1 MTATTTS
8 TTTQTRAITI
18 AILAMGGEGGGVL
31 ADWLVDL
38 AEHNGFLAQTTS
50 VPGVAQR
57 TGATIY
63 YLEMFAKAS
72 IPDARQPVFAL
83 SPFPG
88 HVDIVLASELME
100 AGRALQRGL
109 VNPQRT
115 TLITSSHRV
124 YAMTERIAMGDGRMD
139 SDKLMAGAK
148 AAAHQ
153 FIAADFSAI
162 ANQSGSLIGPALYG
176 ALAASCQ
183 LPFTRQQFEDT
194 IRRGGIGVASSL
206 QAFGAAYQA
215 AQQQLLPQNA
225 SAAAAAAAAAATPV
239 HETAVP
245 QVLQLPAVGP
255 RLHAMAQRIQ
265 RDFRPAAHANLMA
278 GIARLTDYQSEQ
290 YATLY
295 LDRLTQLNQKAQA
308 GPLGDEI
315 VTEAARHLALWMS
328 YEDTVRVADL
338 KIRRSRFDRVRGE
351 VKKTS
356 EQLLDINEFLHPRL
370 EEIADTL
377 PAPMG
382 RWLLKTNWARKLLGR
397 FTQQGRIVKTSS
409 LRGYLLLYGIAELR
423 ATRPYSLRYAH
434 EQARISDWLITVEG
448 LLQTHDN
455 LALQVVKAQQLVK
468 GYGDTHSR
476 GWRNFQRL
484 MTALPKLQNETDAA
498 AQLQKLQKIALSDD
512 SEQALLTSLKAQGL
526 LQHH

>member
-1 MTATTTS
+1 MSNTS
-8 TTTQTRAITI
+8 TSTQTRAITI

-63 YLEMFAKAS
+63 YLEMFAKES
-72 IPDARQPVFAL
+72 IPEGSQPVFAL

-109 VNPQRT
+109 VNSERT

-153 FIAADFSAI
+153 FIAADFSAM
-162 ANQSGSLIGPALYG
+162 SESFGSLIGPALYG
-176 ALAASCQ
+176 ALAASGQ
-183 LPFTRQQFEDT
+183 LPFTRQQFEET
-194 IRRGGIGVASSL
+194 IQRGGIGVASSL
-206 QAFGAAYQA
+206 QAFAAGFEE
-215 AQQQLLPQNA
+215 AQSQLNA
-225 SAAAAAAAAAATPV
+225 GETPAATEPPSK
-239 HETAVP
+239 TA
-245 QVLQLPAVGP
+245 LKTSVGP
-255 RLHAMAQRIQ
+255 RLQALALKIENE
-265 RDFRPAAHANLMA
+265 FRTAAHANLLA
-278 GIARLTDYQSEQ
+278 GIARLTDYQNET
-290 YATLY
+290 YAKLY
-295 LDRLTQLNQKAQA
+295 LDRLASLNQTAPQSE
-308 GPLGDEI
+308 LGNEM
-315 VTEAARHLALWMS
+315 VAEAARHLALWMS

-338 KIRRSRFDRVRGE
+338 KIRRSRFERVSHE
-351 VKKTS
+351 VKQSTA
-356 EQLLDINEFLHPRL
+356 QMLDINEFLHPRL

-377 PAPMG
+377 PAAMG
-382 RWLLKTNWARKLLGR
+382 RWLLQTPWARNFVGR
-397 FTQQGRIVKTSS
+397 FTKQGRIVKTTS
-409 LRGYLLLYGIAELR
+409 LRGYLLLYFVAELR
-423 ATRPYSLRYAH
+423 VTRPYSLRYAL
-434 EQARISDWLITVEG
+434 EQERISEWLNVIQG
-448 LLQTHDN
+448 LVPTHGA
-455 LALQVVKAQQLVK
+455 LALQVIKAQQLVK

-484 MTALPKLQNETDAA
+484 LTALPQFQNEADAA
-498 AQLQKLQKIALSDD
+498 NRLQKLQKIALSDD
-512 SEQALLTSLKAQGL
+512 SEQELLTSLKAQGL
-526 LQHH
+526 LQAP

>member
-1 MTATTTS
+1 MSNTS
-8 TTTQTRAITI
+8 TSPQTRAITI

-63 YLEMFAKAS
+63 YLEMFAKES
-72 IPDARQPVFAL
+72 IPGGSQPVFAL

-109 VNPQRT
+109 VNSERT

-153 FIAADFSAI
+153 FIAADFSAM
-162 ANQSGSLIGPALYG
+162 SESFGSLIGPALYG
-176 ALAASCQ
+176 ALAASGQ
-183 LPFTRQQFEDT
+183 LPFTRQQFEET
-194 IRRGGIGVASSL
+194 IQRGGIGVASSL
-206 QAFGAAYQA
+206 QAFAAGFEEAQA
-215 AQQQLLPQNA
+215 QLNA
-225 SAAAAAAAAAATPV
+225 GETSAATEPPSK
-239 HETAVP
+239 TA
-245 QVLQLPAVGP
+245 LKTSVGP
-255 RLHAMAQRIQ
+255 RLQALALKIENE
-265 RDFRPAAHANLMA
+265 FRTAAHANLLA
-278 GIARLTDYQSEQ
+278 GIARLTDYQNET
-290 YATLY
+290 YAKLY
-295 LDRLTQLNQKAQA
+295 LDRLASLNQTAPQSE
-308 GPLGDEI
+308 LGNEM
-315 VTEAARHLALWMS
+315 VAEAARHLALWMS

-338 KIRRSRFDRVRGE
+338 KIRRSRFERVSHE
-351 VKKTS
+351 VKQSTA
-356 EQLLDINEFLHPRL
+356 QMLDINEFLHPRL

-377 PAPMG
+377 PAAMG
-382 RWLLKTNWARKLLGR
+382 RWLLQTPWARNFVGR
-397 FTQQGRIVKTSS
+397 FTQQGRIVKTTS
-409 LRGYLLLYGIAELR
+409 LRGYLLLYFVAELR
-423 ATRPYSLRYAH
+423 VTRPYSLRYAL
-434 EQARISDWLITVEG
+434 EQERISEWLNVIQG
-448 LLQTHDN
+448 LAPTHGA
-455 LALQVVKAQQLVK
+455 LALQVIKAQQLVK

-484 MTALPKLQNETDAA
+484 LTALPQFQNEADAA
-498 AQLQKLQKIALSDD
+498 NRLQKLQKIALSDD
-512 SEQALLTSLKAQGL
+512 SEQELLTSLKAQGL
-526 LQHH
+526 LQAP

>member
-1 MTATTTS
+1 MSNISTS
-8 TTTQTRAITI
+8 PQTRAITI

-63 YLEMFAKAS
+63 YLEMFAKDS
-72 IPDARQPVFAL
+72 IPEGSQPVFAL

-109 VNPQRT
+109 VNSERT

-153 FIAADFSAI
+153 FIAADFSAM
-162 ANQSGSLIGPALYG
+162 SESFGSLIGPALYG
-176 ALAASCQ
+176 ALAASGQ
-183 LPFTRQQFEDT
+183 LPFTRQQFEET
-194 IRRGGIGVASSL
+194 IQRGGIGVASSL
-206 QAFGAAYQA
+206 QAFAAGFEEAQA
-215 AQQQLLPQNA
+215 QLNA
-225 SAAAAAAAAAATPV
+225 GETSAATEPPSK
-239 HETAVP
+239 TA
-245 QVLQLPAVGP
+245 LKTSVGP
-255 RLHAMAQRIQ
+255 RLQALALKIENE
-265 RDFRPAAHANLMA
+265 FRTAAHANLLA
-278 GIARLTDYQSEQ
+278 GIARLTDYQNET
-290 YATLY
+290 YAKLY
-295 LDRLTQLNQKAQA
+295 LDRLASLNQTAPQSE
-308 GPLGDEI
+308 LGNEM
-315 VTEAARHLALWMS
+315 VAEAARHLALWMS

-338 KIRRSRFDRVRGE
+338 KIRRSRFERVSHE
-351 VKKTS
+351 VKQSTA
-356 EQLLDINEFLHPRL
+356 QMLDINEFLHPRL

-377 PAPMG
+377 PAAMG
-382 RWLLKTNWARKLLGR
+382 RWLLQTPWARNFVGR
-397 FTQQGRIVKTSS
+397 FTKQGRIVKTTS
-409 LRGYLLLYGIAELR
+409 LRGYLLLYFVAELR
-423 ATRPYSLRYAH
+423 VTRPYSLRYAL
-434 EQARISDWLITVEG
+434 EQERISEWLNVIQG
-448 LLQTHDN
+448 LVPTHGA
-455 LALQVVKAQQLVK
+455 LALQVIKAQQLVK

-484 MTALPKLQNETDAA
+484 LTALPQFQNEADAA
-498 AQLQKLQKIALSDD
+498 NRLQKLQKIALSDD
-512 SEQALLTSLKAQGL
+512 SEQELLTSLKAQGL
-526 LQHH
+526 LQAP

>member
-1 MTATTTS
+1 MTTTS

-63 YLEMFAKAS
+63 YLEMFDKAS

-109 VNPQRT
+109 VNPERT

-139 SDKLMAGAK
+139 SDKLLAGTQ

-206 QAFGAAYQA
+206 QAFGAGYQA
-215 AQQQLLPQNA
+215 AQQQLQPHN
-225 SAAAAAAAAAATPV
+225 AAAAIPV
-239 HETAVP
+239 DEPAVP
-245 QVLQLPAVGP
+245 QLPAVGP

-295 LDRLTQLNQKAQA
+295 LDRLTQLNQKADA
-308 GPLGDEI
+308 SALGDEI

-351 VKKTS
+351 VKKSS

-377 PAPMG
+377 PAPVG

-397 FTQQGRIVKTSS
+397 FTQQGRIVKTTS

-423 ATRPYSLRYAH
+423 ATRPYSLRYSH
-434 EQARISDWLITVEG
+434 EQERISDWLKTVER
-448 LLQTHDN
+448 LLQTNDS

-484 MTALPKLQNETDAA
+484 MTALPKLQNQADAA
-498 AQLQKLQKIALSDD
+498 AQLRKLQTIALSDD
-512 SEQALLTSLKAQGL
+512 SEQELLTSLKAQGL
-526 LQHH
+526 LQHN

>member
-1 MTATTTS
+1 MSNTS
-8 TTTQTRAITI
+8 TSPQTRAITI

-63 YLEMFAKAS
+63 YLEMFAKHS
-72 IPDARQPVFAL
+72 IPEGSQPVFAL

-109 VNPQRT
+109 VNSERT

-153 FIAADFSAI
+153 FIAADFSAM
-162 ANQSGSLIGPALYG
+162 SESFGSLIGPALYG
-176 ALAASCQ
+176 ALAASGQ
-183 LPFTRQQFEDT
+183 LPFTRQQFEET
-194 IRRGGIGVASSL
+194 IQRGGIGVASSL
-206 QAFGAAYQA
+206 QAFAAGFEEAQA
-215 AQQQLLPQNA
+215 QLNA
-225 SAAAAAAAAAATPV
+225 GETPAATEPPSKNALK
-239 HETAVP
+239 TS
-245 QVLQLPAVGP
+245 VGP
-255 RLHAMAQRIQ
+255 RLQALALKIENE
-265 RDFRPAAHANLMA
+265 FRTAAHANLLA
-278 GIARLTDYQSEQ
+278 GIARLTDYQNET
-290 YATLY
+290 YAKLY
-295 LDRLTQLNQKAQA
+295 LDRLASLNQTAPQSE
-308 GPLGDEI
+308 LGNEM
-315 VTEAARHLALWMS
+315 VAEAARHLALWMS

-338 KIRRSRFDRVRGE
+338 KIRRSRFERVSHE
-351 VKKTS
+351 VKQSTA
-356 EQLLDINEFLHPRL
+356 QMLDINEFLHPRL

-377 PAPMG
+377 PAAMG
-382 RWLLKTNWARKLLGR
+382 RWLLQTPWARNFVGR
-397 FTQQGRIVKTSS
+397 FTKQGRIVKTTS
-409 LRGYLLLYGIAELR
+409 LRGYLLLYFVAELR
-423 ATRPYSLRYAH
+423 VTRPYSLRYAL
-434 EQARISDWLITVEG
+434 EQERISEWLNVIQG
-448 LLQTHDN
+448 LVPTHGA
-455 LALQVVKAQQLVK
+455 LALQVIKAQQLVK

-484 MTALPKLQNETDAA
+484 LTALPQFQNEADAA
-498 AQLQKLQKIALSDD
+498 NRLQKLQKIALSDD
-512 SEQALLTSLKAQGL
+512 SEQELLTSLKAQGL
-526 LQHH
+526 LQAP

>member
-1 MTATTTS
+1 MTTTTTS

-63 YLEMFAKAS
+63 YLEMFDKAS

-139 SDKLMAGAK
+139 SDKLLAGAQ

-162 ANQSGSLIGPALYG
+162 ASQSGSLIGPALYG

-206 QAFGAAYQA
+206 QAFAAGHQA
-215 AQQQLLPQNA
+215 AQQQLLPHTATA
-225 SAAAAAAAAAATPV
+225 SAPV
-239 HETAVP
+239 QEPAVP
-245 QVLQLPAVGP
+245 QLPAVGP
-255 RLHAMAQRIQ
+255 RLQAMAQRIQ
-265 RDFRPAAHANLMA
+265 ANFRPAAQANLMA
-278 GIARLTDYQSEQ
+278 GIARLTDYQSEK
-290 YATLY
+290 YAALY
-295 LDRLTQLNQKAQA
+295 LDRLTQLNQKADA
-308 GPLGDEI
+308 SPLGDEI
-315 VTEAARHLALWMS
+315 VAEAARHLALWMS

-351 VKKTS
+351 VKKSS

-377 PAPMG
+377 PAPVG

-397 FTQQGRIVKTSS
+397 FTQQGRIVKTTS

-434 EQARISDWLITVEG
+434 EQERISDWLNTVEN
-448 LLQTHDN
+448 LLQAN
-455 LALQVVKAQQLVK
+455 NSLALQVVKAQQLVK

-484 MTALPKLQNETDAA
+484 MTALPKLQNEADAA
-498 AQLQKLQKIALSDD
+498 AQLRKLQKLALSDD
-512 SEQALLTSLKAQGL
+512 SEQELLTSLKAQGL

>member
-1 MTATTTS
+1 MSLTS
-8 TTTQTRAITI
+8 SHTQTRAITI

-57 TGATIY
+57 TGATVY

-72 IPDARQPVFAL
+72 IPEGRQPVFAL
-83 SPFPG
+83 SPFAG

-153 FIAADFSAI
+153 FIAADFSAM
-162 ANQSGSLIGPALYG
+162 SETFGSLIGPALYG
-176 ALAASCQ
+176 ALAASGK
-183 LPFTRQQFEDT
+183 LPFTRLQFEET
-194 IRRGGIGVASSL
+194 IQRGGIGVASSL
-206 QAFGAAYQA
+206 QVFAAGFEEAQRQLKTDTPTDA
-215 AQQQLLPQNA
+215 AKAA
-225 SAAAAAAAAAATPV
+225 SVTP
-239 HETAVP
+239 AP
-245 QVLQLPAVGP
+245 KPAVGP
-255 RLHAMAQRIQ
+255 RLQALAQRIEHE
-265 RDFRPAAHANLMA
+265 FRAAAHAHLLA
-278 GIARLTDYQSEQ
+278 GIARLTDYQSEA

-295 LDRLTQLNQKAQA
+295 LDRLAKLNDIA
-308 GPLGDEI
+308 PLNDLGDEI
-315 VTEAARHLALWMS
+315 VAEAARHLALWMS

-338 KIRRSRFDRVRGE
+338 KIRRSRFERVSHE
-351 VKKTS
+351 VKQSTA
-356 EQLLDINEFLHPRL
+356 QLLDINEFLHPRV

-377 PAPMG
+377 PAALG
-382 RWLLKTNWARKLLGR
+382 RWLLNTPWARRCVGH
-397 FTQQGRIVKTSS
+397 FTQQGRVVKTTS
-409 LRGYLLLYGIAELR
+409 LRGYLLLYLVAELR
-423 ATRPYSLRYAH
+423 VTRPYSLRYAV
-434 EQARISDWLITVEG
+434 EQARISDWLQVITPLV
-448 LLQTHDN
+448 QTHGA
-455 LALQVVKAQQLVK
+455 LALQVIRAQQLVK

-484 MTALPKLQNETDAA
+484 MTALPKFQHEADASSK
-498 AQLQKLQKIALSDD
+498 LQKLQKIALSDD
-512 SEQALLTSLKAQGL
+512 SEQELLASLKAQGL
-526 LQHH
+526 LHMHSLITPST

>member
-1 MTATTTS
+1 MDMTTTS

-139 SDKLMAGAK
+139 SDKLMAGAQ

-206 QAFGAAYQA
+206 QAFGAGYQA
-215 AQQQLLPQNA
+215 AQQQLLPHNAA
-225 SAAAAAAAAAATPV
+225 SAAAAKPV
-239 HETAVP
+239 HEPAVP
-245 QVLQLPAVGP
+245 QLPAVGP

-265 RDFRPAAHANLMA
+265 RDFRPAAQANLMA
-278 GIARLTDYQSEQ
+278 GITRLTDYQSEK

-295 LDRLTQLNQKAQA
+295 LDRLTQLNQKAA
-308 GPLGDEI
+308 ASAMGDEI

-351 VKKTS
+351 VKKSS

-397 FTQQGRIVKTSS
+397 FTQQGRIVKTTS

-434 EQARISDWLITVEG
+434 EQERISDWLKTVER

-484 MTALPKLQNETDAA
+484 MTALPKLQNEADAA
-498 AQLQKLQKIALSDD
+498 AQLQRLQKIALSDD
-512 SEQALLTSLKAQGL
+512 SEQELLTSLKAQGL
-526 LQHH
+526 LQQH

>member
-1 MTATTTS
+1 MSNTS
-8 TTTQTRAITI
+8 TSTQTRAITI

-63 YLEMFAKAS
+63 YLEMFAKES
-72 IPDARQPVFAL
+72 IPEGSQPVFAL

-109 VNPQRT
+109 VNSERT

-153 FIAADFSAI
+153 FIAADFSAM
-162 ANQSGSLIGPALYG
+162 SESFGSLIGPALYG
-176 ALAASCQ
+176 ALAASGQ
-183 LPFTRQQFEDT
+183 LPFTRQQFEET
-194 IRRGGIGVASSL
+194 IQRGGIGVASSL
-206 QAFGAAYQA
+206 QAFAAGFEEAQA
-215 AQQQLLPQNA
+215 QLNA
-225 SAAAAAAAAAATPV
+225 GETSAATEPPSK
-239 HETAVP
+239 TA
-245 QVLQLPAVGP
+245 LKTSVGP
-255 RLHAMAQRIQ
+255 RLQALALKIENE
-265 RDFRPAAHANLMA
+265 FRTAAHANLLA
-278 GIARLTDYQSEQ
+278 GIARLTDYQNET
-290 YATLY
+290 YAKLY
-295 LDRLTQLNQKAQA
+295 LDRLASLNQTAPQSE
-308 GPLGDEI
+308 LGNEM
-315 VTEAARHLALWMS
+315 VAEAARHLALWMS

-338 KIRRSRFDRVRGE
+338 KIRRSRFERVSHE
-351 VKKTS
+351 VKQSTA
-356 EQLLDINEFLHPRL
+356 QMLDINEFLHPRL

-377 PAPMG
+377 PAAMG
-382 RWLLKTNWARKLLGR
+382 RWLLQTPWARNFVGR
-397 FTQQGRIVKTSS
+397 FTKQGRIVKTTS
-409 LRGYLLLYGIAELR
+409 LRGYLLLYFVAELR
-423 ATRPYSLRYAH
+423 VTRPYSLRYAL
-434 EQARISDWLITVEG
+434 EQERISEWLNVIQG
-448 LLQTHDN
+448 LVPTHGA
-455 LALQVVKAQQLVK
+455 LALQVIKAQQLVK

-484 MTALPKLQNETDAA
+484 LTALPQFQNEADAA
-498 AQLQKLQKIALSDD
+498 NRLQKLQKIALSDD
-512 SEQALLTSLKAQGL
+512 SEQELLTSLKAQGL
-526 LQHH
+526 LQAP

>member
-1 MTATTTS
+1 MTTTS
-8 TTTQTRAITI
+8 TTTQTRAITITI

-63 YLEMFAKAS
+63 YLEMFDKAS

-109 VNPQRT
+109 VNPERT

-139 SDKLMAGAK
+139 SAKLMAGAQ

-162 ANQSGSLIGPALYG
+162 ASQSGSLIGPALYG

-206 QAFGAAYQA
+206 QAFAAGHQA
-215 AQQQLLPQNA
+215 AQQQLLPHN
-225 SAAAAAAAAAATPV
+225 AAAATPV
-239 HETAVP
+239 HEPAAP
-245 QVLQLPAVGP
+245 QLPQLPAVGP

-265 RDFRPAAHANLMA
+265 QDFRPAAQANLMA
-278 GIARLTDYQSEQ
+278 GIARLTDYQSEK

-295 LDRLTQLNQKAQA
+295 LDRLTLLNQKAEA
-308 GPLGDEI
+308 SALGDEI
-315 VTEAARHLALWMS
+315 VAEAARHLALWMS

-351 VKKTS
+351 VKKSS

-377 PAPMG
+377 PAPVG

-397 FTQQGRIVKTSS
+397 FTQQGRIVKTTS
-409 LRGYLLLYGIAELR
+409 LRGYLLLYAIAELR
-423 ATRPYSLRYAH
+423 ATRPYSLRYSH
-434 EQARISDWLITVEG
+434 EQERISDWLNTVEN
-448 LLQTHDN
+448 LLQAN
-455 LALQVVKAQQLVK
+455 NSLALQVVKAQQLVK
-468 GYGDTHSR
+468 GYGETHSR

-484 MTALPKLQNETDAA
+484 MSALPKLQNDADAA
-498 AQLQKLQKIALSDD
+498 GQLRKLQTIALSDD
-512 SEQALLTSLKAQGL
+512 SEQELLTSLKAQGL
-526 LQHH
+526 LQHN